1 MTHWTK
7 PFPSF
12 HSGVCWGSDRCGH
25 TASQRSDKSQNWLC
39 WPLNS
44 FLAAFI
50 CRSKEGGCVGVREGD
65 RKGCAW
71 SGAEAN
77 RRANRSHQC
86 LLECCA
92 EVSKM
97 GLKSEWIASF
107 PGEGWGEGRGELWK
121 WKGVTRSKV
130 LAWRNSQCISLWMH
144 CVVNATKSKQTTGID
159 SMYNHFPIH
168 CMFL

>member
-12 HSGVCWGSDRCGH
+12 HSGFCWGSDRCCH
-25 TASQRSDKSQNWLC
+25 TAGQRSAESWNNLLC
-39 WPLNS
+39 WPLSS
-44 FLAAFI
+44 FLATFI
-50 CRSKEGGCVGVREGD
+50 CRSKEGGCVGVCEGN

-77 RRANRSHQC
+77 RRADRSHQC

-97 GLKSEWIASF
+97 GLKSGWIVSF
-107 PGEGWGEGRGELWK
+107 PGEGWGEGGGELWK
-121 WKGVTRSKV
+121 WKGLTRSKV
-130 LAWRNSQCISLWMH
+130 LAWRNNQCISLWIH
-144 CVVNATKSKQTTGID
+144 CVVNVTRV
-159 SMYNHFPIH
+159 
-168 CMFL
+168 C